1 MNVYFFVSLTNDYFL
16 VPVQRKFNVYLPII
30 YGKLIVLQKR
40 AIEMNIQFL
49 AEDFI
54 PSCEVLYEK
63 YFGMPSMRL
72 KRMRNELKT

>member
-1 MNVYFFVSLTNDYFL
+1 MKFHVNRPVS
-16 VPVQRKFNVYLPII
+16 
-30 YGKLIVLQKR
+30 YGEFIMLQKA
-40 AIEMNIQFL
+40 AIERNIQFL

-72 KRMRNELKT
+72 RHMRNELKT